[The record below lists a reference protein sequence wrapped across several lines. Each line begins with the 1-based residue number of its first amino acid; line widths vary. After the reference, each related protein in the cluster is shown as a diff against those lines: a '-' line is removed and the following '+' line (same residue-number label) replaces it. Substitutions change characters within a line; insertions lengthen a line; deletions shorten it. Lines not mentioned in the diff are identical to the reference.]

1 MPRNRWIIPV
11 APQGRIEIS
20 ISGDKYCRLSFF
32 DSADV
37 YNEGGGT
44 LPREELSDLITAL
57 IDARSAL
64 DELQK
69 SEAQLV
75 KETAWCCDPGN
86 QSRPRPGC
94 DCPCCLQETNDR

>member
-11 APQGRIEIS
+11 SPQGRIEIS
-20 ISGDKYCRLSFF
+20 ISGDKYCRIAFF
-32 DSADV
+32 DTGDIDHDDGA
-37 YNEGGGT
+37 T
-44 LPREELSDLITAL
+44 LTRDELSDFIPAL
-57 IDARSAL
+57 VDARSAL

-69 SEAQLV
+69 VEVQLV

-94 DCPCCLQETNDR
+94 DCPCCLQETTER